1 MWRDRIVGLATED
14 EVVVST
20 AQEIIDIV
28 NNKDFEKAQQ
38 ANAFM
43 LTPLQ
48 EHIPGFVLAV
58 YKGQDHALV
67 RHWINQVT
75 LWGGRNDIMV
85 IGLGAD
91 GDSKVRKYYV
101 ETFKKSHGERNDV
114 INIDNESFQFSC
126 VVQDVTEMD
135 VAKQIPTLTFADWRH
150 LMKKWRSQILNV
162 RHVLVLGKGVV
173 QIEHLMKTYQM
184 NRIQSGLWKSDV
196 FVKDKQNV
204 DAALRILQDEV
215 RSCMKEWKD
224 EETAATR
231 VYLKMGQCSLHSYTE
246 RDISVKERTKL
257 AWALVVFLRY

>member
-1 MWRDRIVGLATED
+1 MATED

-101 ETFKKSHGERNDV
+101 ETFKKV
-114 INIDNESFQFSC
+114 MANEMMS
-126 VVQDVTEMD
+126 
-135 VAKQIPTLTFADWRH
+135 LT
-150 LMKKWRSQILNV
+150 
-162 RHVLVLGKGVV
+162 
-173 QIEHLMKTYQM
+173 
-184 NRIQSGLWKSDV
+184 
-196 FVKDKQNV
+196 
-204 DAALRILQDEV
+204 
-215 RSCMKEWKD
+215 
-224 EETAATR
+224 
-231 VYLKMGQCSLHSYTE
+231 
-246 RDISVKERTKL
+246 
-257 AWALVVFLRY
+257 